1 MKVRKSNSNIL
12 FKRSK
17 WLPAVMACAV
27 TLSVAL
33 PAQTTVHGQMA
44 KTVSIQVDTS
54 KDRNPISPYI
64 YGTNQDLA
72 GDENLAARRLGGN
85 RMTGYNWENNM
96 SNAGSDWQQSSDN
109 YLCTNGGLTDA
120 ECGEPGAVVTSF
132 HDQSLQLG
140 AYSLVTLPMAGYVAK
155 DGNGSVQESEK
166 APSARWD
173 QVVNAKNAPF
183 ELQPDLS
190 DNQVYA
196 DEFVNFLVDKYGDSS
211 TKTGVKGYSLDNEP
225 ALWSHTHPRIHGEP
239 VGAKELVDRAVSLS
253 KAVKAVDPGAE
264 IFGPVLYGF
273 AAYKD
278 LQSAPDWNSVKGSY
292 SWFVDYYLD
301 QMRLSSEAEGKRLL
315 DVFDVHWYPEAMG
328 GGIRIT
334 NEVGN
339 DETKKAR
346 MQAPRTLWDPTY
358 KEDSWIAQWNS
369 EYLPLLPRL
378 KQSVDQYYPGTK
390 LALTEYSYGGENDI
404 SGGIA
409 MADVLGILGKNG
421 VYMADYWKLK
431 DGANNY
437 VSAAY
442 KLYRNY
448 DGNRST
454 FGDTSVKAQTSDIE
468 NSSVHAS
475 VTDATYN
482 ELHLVVMNKSMD
494 SALNAEFNLS
504 GETTFGSGKVWG
516 FDQTSPQIK
525 EAAPITQI
533 SGNHFTYTVPP
544 LTAYHIVLTAG
555 GDNPEPPKEVPGSFA
570 LKAEAG
576 DGKVD
581 LFWDASSRAVGYSVQ
596 RAAAADGPFTTVAY
610 NLAATSYT
618 DNSVTNDTSYYYKV
632 TASNSAGTTD
642 SNVVNAVPQVP
653 KDGPVRYEAEDGT
666 LSGGT
671 TVSSSGSGFS
681 GTGYV
686 TNFHNPGDSLTM
698 TIQAPEAGL
707 YDLTIGYRSPYD
719 DKRTN
724 FSLNGK
730 ASGELVLWTSADFTE
745 TSGGK
750 LLLNEGAN
758 TIGFETG
765 WGWYDIDYVKL
776 KPAADRPPHAVT
788 KTLTNP
794 NATVEARALINYL
807 VDQYGQNILSG
818 QEDIAEIDWLQANV
832 GKKPAIAALDLID
845 YSPSRAERGLT
856 STETEKAIE
865 WDKQGGIVS
874 FAWHWNAPKD
884 LIDEPGKEWWR
895 GFYTD
900 STTFDVEYAMN
911 HPESEDYKLLIRDID
926 VIAEQLKKLQDAKV
940 PVLFRPLHE
949 AEGKWF
955 WWGAKG
961 PEPAKELYILMHDR
975 LTNVHKL
982 NNLIWV
988 WNSVSPDWY
997 PGDEYVDILSYDS
1010 YPQAGDYSPQIAKYE
1025 DLVTLGKDKKLVAM
1039 SENGAIPDPD
1049 LAKVY
1054 QAHWSWFA
1062 TWYGDFLRDGKHNS
1076 LEHLQKVYNHP
1087 NVITLDK
1094 LPPNLK
1100 TYGISDQPS
1109 VPGSFTLSAAGETGK
1124 ITLNWTASA
1133 NAASYEVTRST
1144 AADGTFATVT
1154 DAAYGTSYTDTDV
1167 TAGTTYYY
1175 QVVAKND
1182 AGQTV
1187 SNTASATPKVD
1198 DQQPATGLVLQY
1210 RTPDTSVNDNHF
1222 KPHFQIVNKGTT
1234 SVPLSELTLR
1244 YYYTIDGDRTQV
1256 FNCDYAALGCSKL
1269 NGKLVKMDEAVTGA
1283 DYYLEVSFNPD
1294 AGVLAPGGSTGEI
1307 QTRINKT
1314 DWSNY
1319 NESDDY
1325 SYKGTQSSYADHTKV
1340 TLYQNGVLVWGTEPT
1355 AN

>member
-1 MKVRKSNSNIL
+1 MKVKNSSSSIL
-12 FKRSK
+12 SKRSK
-17 WLPAVMACAV
+17 WLPVVMACTIIV
-27 TLSVAL
+27 GGAL
-33 PAQTTVHGQMA
+33 PAPTVVHGQTA
-44 KTVSIQVDTS
+44 KTVTIKVDTS
-54 KDRNPISPYI
+54 KDRKPISPYI

-109 YLCTNGGLTDA
+109 YLCNNGGLTKA
-120 ECGEPGAVVTSF
+120 ECEKPGAVTTSF
-132 HDQSLQLG
+132 HDQSLKLG
-140 AYSLVTLPMAGYVAK
+140 TYSLVTLPMAGYVAK
-155 DGNGSVQESEK
+155 DGNGSVQESEQ
-166 APSARWD
+166 APSARWN

-183 ELQPDLS
+183 QLQPDLN

-196 DEFVNFLVDKYGDSS
+196 DEFVNFLVKKYGAAS
-211 TKTGVKGYSLDNEP
+211 TKTGVKGYALDNEP
-225 ALWSHTHPRIHGEP
+225 ALWSHTHPRIHGEK
-239 VGAKELVDRAVSLS
+239 VGAKELVDRSVSLS
-253 KAVKAVDPGAE
+253 KAVKAVDAGAE

-273 AAYKD
+273 GAYTD
-278 LQSAPDWNSVKGSY
+278 LQTAPDWNSVKGNY

-301 QMRLSSEAEGKRLL
+301 QMRLSSQAEGKRLL

-369 EYLPLLPRL
+369 EFLPLLPRL
-378 KQSVDQYYPGTK
+378 KQSVDKYYPGTK

-409 MADVLGILGKNG
+409 MTDVLGILGKND
-421 VYMADYWKLK
+421 VYMANYWKLK

-448 DGNRST
+448 DGKSST
-454 FGDTSVKAQTSDIE
+454 FGDISVNAQTSDIA

-475 VTDATYN
+475 VTDASYK

-494 SALNAEFNLS
+494 SAFDAQFDLS
-504 GETTFGSGKVWG
+504 GETTYGSGKVWG
-516 FDQTSPQIK
+516 FDKNSSQIK

-533 SGNHFTYTVPP
+533 SGNRFTYTVPP

-555 GDNPEPPKEVPGSFA
+555 NDTSVPPGEGPESFA
-570 LKAEAG
+570 LRAEAG

-581 LFWDASSRAVGYSVQ
+581 LSWDASSGVVGYSVQ
-596 RAAAADGPFTTVAY
+596 RATYENGPFTAVAS
-610 NLAATSYT
+610 NLIETSYT
-618 DNSVTNDTSYYYKV
+618 DTNVTNGTSYYYKV
-632 TASNSAGTTD
+632 TAKTKAGTSE
-642 SNVVNAVPQVP
+642 SNVLKAVPRTPV
-653 KDGPVRYEAEDGT
+653 DGPVRYEAEDGT
-666 LSGGT
+666 LKGT
-671 TVSSSGSGFS
+671 TVESSGTGFS

-686 TNFHNPGDSLTM
+686 TNFHNAGDSLTM
-698 TIQAPEAGL
+698 TIQAEAAGL
-707 YDLTIGYRSPYD
+707 YNLAIGYRSPYD

-730 ASGELVLWTSADFTE
+730 ASGELVLWKSADFKE

-750 LLLNEGAN
+750 VLLNAGAN

-776 KPAADRPPHAVT
+776 EPAADRPPHAVT
-788 KTLTNP
+788 KSLINP
-794 NATVEARALINYL
+794 NATVEAKALMNYL
-807 VDQYGQNILSG
+807 VDQYGKNMLSG
-818 QEDIAEIDWLQANV
+818 QEDMPEIDWLQANV

-845 YSPSRAERGLT
+845 YSPSRAEHGLS

-865 WDKQGGIVS
+865 WDKQGGIVT
-874 FAWHWNAPKD
+874 FAWHWNAPKG
-884 LIDEPGKEWWR
+884 LIDTQGKEWWR
-895 GFYTD
+895 GFYAD
-900 STTFDVEYAMN
+900 STTFDIEYAMN

-926 VIAEQLKKLQDAKV
+926 VIAGQLKKLQDAKV

-961 PEPAKELYILMHDR
+961 PEPVKKLYILMHDR
-975 LTNVHKL
+975 LTNKHKL

-988 WNSVSPDWY
+988 WNSVAPDWY
-997 PGDEYVDILSYDS
+997 PGDEYVDILSFDS

-1039 SENGAIPDPD
+1039 SENGPIPDPD
-1049 LAKVY
+1049 LMKAY

-1062 TWYGDFLRDGKHNS
+1062 TWYGDFLRDGKQNS
-1076 LEHLQKVYNHP
+1076 LEHLKKVYNHP
-1087 NVITLDK
+1087 NVITLEK
-1094 LPPNLK
+1094 LPTNLK
-1100 TYGISDQPS
+1100 TYGITEQPS
-1109 VPGSFTLSAAGETGK
+1109 EPGSFTLNAAGETAK
-1124 ITLNWTASA
+1124 VKLSWTASA
-1133 NAASYEVTRST
+1133 KAVSYEVKRST
-1144 AADGTFATVT
+1144 AENGAFATVAS
-1154 DAAYGTSYTDTDV
+1154 DVYGSSYTDTAV
-1167 TAGTTYYY
+1167 TADTTYYY

-1187 SNTASATPKVD
+1187 SNTASAAPKADV
-1198 DQQPATGLVLQY
+1198 QQPTKGLLLQY
-1210 RTPDTSVNDNHF
+1210 RAADTNVNDNNL
-1222 KPHFQIVNKGTT
+1222 KPHFQILNKGTT
-1234 SVPLSELTLR
+1234 SVPINELKIR
-1244 YYYTIDGDRTQV
+1244 YYYTIDGDRAQT
-1256 FNCDYAALGCSKL
+1256 FNCDYAMLSCSKL
-1269 NGKLVKMDEAVTGA
+1269 NGKLVKMDKAVTGA
-1283 DYYLEVSFNPD
+1283 DYYLEVSFNSN

-1307 QTRINKT
+1307 QTRTHKT

-1325 SYKGTQSSYADHTKV
+1325 SYKGTQTSYANHTKA
-1340 TLYQNGVLVWGTEPT
+1340 TLYHNGVLVWGTEPT